1 MCMDKHFLCIF
12 SETESNFEDESN
24 VSNTV
29 AYESG
34 IASFLL
40 SPGMV
45 LCPMLSDLPVFDA

>member
-1 MCMDKHFLCIF
+1 MCMNKHFLCIY
-12 SETESNFEDESN
+12 SETESNFEDESD

-34 IASFLL
+34 IASILL

-45 LCPMLSDLPVFDA
+45 LCPILSDLPVFDA

>member
-1 MCMDKHFLCIF
+1 MNKHFLCIF

-24 VSNTV
+24 VTTSV

-34 IASFLL
+34 IASILL

-45 LCPMLSDLPVFDA
+45 LCPMPSDLHVFDA